1 MRTIKGYPKEIE
13 IGVDGATLHDVN
25 RLLLALMWDHELSN
39 EDKHCL
45 ETSYRRERQRYL
57 DGLYEMTDERRE
69 ALLKLERR
77 MAAEIRN
84 CDLRL
89 ERMEAREKEE
99 RDKGM
104 LFARNIRY
112 HLEIENFS
120 WEDFGSTDELELMDL
135 LYSED
140 RLSGYW
146 GITDGVTI
154 YDKDEESSRDQYRQD
169 KPEEELPT
177 LNMLRNKYTVA
188 WQDIEK
194 IKKFRLTIV
203 MDYYRS

>member
-13 IGVDGATLHDVN
+13 IGKDGVTLHDAN
-25 RLLLALMWDHELSN
+25 RLLLALMCDHELADQ
-39 EDKHCL
+39 DKHRL
-45 ETSYRRERQRYL
+45 ETSYRQERQRYL
-57 DGLYEMTDERRE
+57 DGLYEMTDERKA
-69 ALLKLERR
+69 ALLRLERR

-84 CDLRL
+84 CDQRL
-89 ERMEAREKEE
+89 ERMMVSEKEK

-120 WEDFGSTDELELMDL
+120 HEDFGSTEELDLMDL

-140 RLSGYW
+140 RLNTYW
-146 GITDGVTI
+146 GITEGVTI
-154 YDKDEESSRDQYRQD
+154 YDKDEEDSWQHYRQD
-169 KPEEELPT
+169 KPEEGLPT
-177 LNMLRNKYTVA
+177 LNMLRNIYTVA

-194 IKKFRLTIV
+194 IKKLRLTIV